1 MGTAPVTA
9 PVIDPR
15 YVCFRL
21 AIRPSAI
28 HRYGVYA
35 EQRIPANRKVIEY
48 TGQRVNRIEAKRRG
62 EGAYTYLFA
71 VNPYWT
77 VDGAS
82 AAGGDHQSQLR
93 TQPDRRV
100 MKGHILYES
109 RVIQPGEELTIDY
122 NFSDRSRTTLAGV
135 APELP
140 RHDRK
145 FGRRLRPPHLHD
157 RRRRASVWPG
167 ISRGWRTCRL
177 AGRLRGAG

>member
-35 EQRIPANRKVIEY
+35 EERIPANRKVIEY

-77 VDGAS
+77 VDGAV
-82 AAGGDHQSQLR
+82 GGSGAEIINHSCEPNLIS
-93 TQPDRRV
+93 RV
-100 MKGHILYES
+100 MKGHILYMS
-109 RVIQPGEELTIDY
+109 LRVIQPGEELTIDY
-122 NFSDRSRTTLAGV
+122 NFDTRIERTPCA
-135 APELP
+135 
-140 RHDRK
+140 
-145 FGRRLRPPHLHD
+145 
-157 RRRRASVWPG
+157 
-167 ISRGWRTCRL
+167 C
-177 AGRLRGAG
+177 GAGGCRGTINKYKRKQKVHAVSAS